1 MRHFRGLVKRFDRG
15 QGGPIEFTQ
24 LLYEELKWE
33 NVIAAGW
40 IYCEDGGKRLVFA
53 DFQKAAEGLTE
64 DEVVLDA
71 IRHCPASPGPEW
83 Q

>member
-15 QGGPIEFTQ
+15 QGSPLEFTQ
-24 LLYEELKWE
+24 LLFEELDWS

-40 IYCEDGGKRLVFA
+40 IYLEDGGKRLVFE
-53 DFQKAAEGLTE
+53 DFQKVAEALA
-64 DEVVLDA
+64 DSEVVLDA